1 MRAKRIVQTGIML
14 AGLAALP
21 VVAQTTDP
29 STGTTSQPPASDTS
43 GRYGTDRDDG
53 GFDFGWLGL
62 LGLAGLL
69 GLRRHGHRVD
79 RTDIPGRDIPSRT

>member
-14 AGLAALP
+14 GGLIALP
-21 VVAQTTDP
+21 AMSQTTAP
-29 STGTTSQPPASDTS
+29 EGGTTTSPPVTHE
-43 GRYGTDRDDG
+43 DR

-69 GLRRHGHRVD
+69 GLRRHGHR
-79 RTDIPGRDIPSRT
+79 TDTTTGRIDTR